1 MLARFGI
8 LPALRQQ
15 GRLDWHGPRSSL
27 TFWCARSAA
36 GNLLLTAARRIHPR
50 RIARL
55 NRSLDHEVIVIGAGI
70 AGLSA
75 ARELAA
81 AGRSVLVLDKGRGL
95 GGRMA
100 TRRLGPAVF
109 DHGAQFFTV
118 RGRAFGGIVAEAHA
132 AGSVK
137 EWCRGFSRDGSL
149 GDASQAEGHPRWRGG
164 KAMTDLPKWLAG
176 ELTAAT
182 AAGRCTI
189 RSAAKVTAVAAGEG
203 RVRVSIEGDDAL
215 TAAGALVSSPVPQ
228 SLELLAAG
236 GLTAATGAPADAAAF
251 AMLETVAYDPC
262 FALLL
267 VLDRPSRVPAPGGV
281 QFDPATGGPIAW
293 IADNQKKGISPLP
306 ALTVHADG
314 GFSRRHFDAP
324 PEEVIA
330 TLIDHARPW
339 IDGDPATAVI
349 EKSLHRWKFAL
360 PTTILPEP
368 LVAVS
373 HAPPIACCGD
383 AFAGP
388 RVEGAASSGL
398 AAGRWLARVLAGGDA
413 ANPTEDA

>member
-1 MLARFGI
+1 VTGVAGRRF
-8 LPALRQQ
+8 PAGPERVICRPKIS
-15 GRLDWHGPRSSL
+15 RLITPPNR
-27 TFWCARSAA
+27 
-36 GNLLLTAARRIHPR
+36 P
-50 RIARL
+50 L
-55 NRSLDHEVIVIGAGI
+55 NHSLDHDVVVVGAGI

-100 TRRLGPAVF
+100 TRRLGSAVC

-118 RGRAFGGIVAEAHA
+118 RGRAFGGIVAEAEA
-132 AGSVK
+132 AGQVA

-149 GDASQAEGHPRWRGG
+149 GGDGEGDGHPRWRGS
-164 KAMTDLPKWLAG
+164 KAMTDLPKWLAAELGG
-176 ELTAAT
+176 ESAT
-182 AAGRCTI
+182 GRCTI
-189 RSAAKVTAVAAGEG
+189 RTTAKVAAVAVAAG
-203 RVRVSIEGDDAL
+203 RVRITLDADETL
-215 TAAGALVSSPVPQ
+215 TAAGAVLTPPVPQ
-228 SLELLAAG
+228 TLDLLAAG
-236 GLTAATGAPADAAAF
+236 GLTAAAGPPVAAAAF
-251 AMLETVAYDPC
+251 ATLGPVAYDPC
-262 FALLL
+262 FALML
-267 VLDRPSRVPAPGGV
+267 VLDKPSRVPPPGGI
-281 QFDPATGGPIAW
+281 QFDPAAGGPIAW
-293 IADNQKKGISPLP
+293 IADTQKKGISPLP
-306 ALTVHADG
+306 ALTIHADG
-314 GFSRRHFDAP
+314 AFSRRHFDAP

-349 EKSLHRWKFAL
+349 ERSLHRWKFAL
-360 PTTILPEP
+360 PTTLLPEP

-398 AAGRWLARVLAGGDA
+398 AAGRWLARVLAAGPGAPRRD
-413 ANPTEDA
+413 E